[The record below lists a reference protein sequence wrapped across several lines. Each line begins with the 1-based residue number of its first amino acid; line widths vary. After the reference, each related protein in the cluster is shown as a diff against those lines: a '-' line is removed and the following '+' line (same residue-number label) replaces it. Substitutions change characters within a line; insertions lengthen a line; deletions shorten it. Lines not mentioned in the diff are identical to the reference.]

1 MAGTT
6 TAFFTEK
13 RNENQQVVQ
22 QAEAASA
29 KLAAANQALQ
39 ILGKNAMSEA
49 DVDTLFALHQ
59 QLS

>member
-6 TAFFTEK
+6 SAFFTEK

-49 DVDTLFALHQ
+49 DVDQLFALHQ